1 MNKYPLAKKS
11 LGQNFLINETVV
23 KNICKNAIINDRVI
37 LEVGAGT
44 GCLTREIIKNNP
56 KYLIIIEKDSRMINI
71 LNKLCEKLNFKDK
84 TMIINDDALH
94 FSLVEILQMYQDN
107 NKDNYHNLTKKLT
120 IISNLP
126 YNIGTTLVMNWIG
139 QTDEIEE
146 IVVMLQKEVV
156 DRFCA
161 KQSTK
166 DYGKIS
172 VLTQSVCNTKKLF
185 DVSQKCF
192 IPMPKVIS
200 SVIKITPKENKIS
213 KEEYQKLN
221 SFCKVAFSQRRKKLI
236 KILKNSKEYKHII
249 PDNNIIINNNRADE
263 ISIENYLKLLKYL

>member
-1 MNKYPLAKKS
+1 MLIFLPIVPNTSTMITFPAIAPQYPPNKAENNEVVIFVVIDVKITTYPTIATGDDIVK
-11 LGQNFLINETVV
+11 
-23 KNICKNAIINDRVI
+23 KNIFGK
-37 LEVGAGT
+37 T
-44 GCLTREIIKNNP
+44 
-56 KYLIIIEKDSRMINI
+56 
-71 LNKLCEKLNFKDK
+71 EKLNFKDK

-94 FSLVEILQMYQDN
+94 FSLGEILQMYQDN

-126 YNIGTTLVMNWIG
+126 YNIGTTLVMNWIE

-156 DRFCA
+156 DRCCA